1 MSYLFQMRASRSLL
15 PLRRL
20 PEPRPRPPGGGRAAR
35 VALAALVAAPLAH
48 AAACNH
54 MDRRYLAPEGA
65 SVFAVAFTPDTPPF
79 VMGEEESL
87 YLLETPVEL
96 PIRQPTAAEEAALG
110 GAPWVREGD
119 YAVEVTFTVTN
130 LDTESS
136 RFVGVTLNGINPE
149 YEYVPGFTIDQE
161 DVIPNFAQWER
172 TYVLDPGESR
182 TVTVREEEVREITI
196 DLASATSTP
205 ECQQIA
211 NQIVYFANQ
220 AGIDPRSTACIPEVV
235 PGLVGLKLGLRA
247 LGAEPPP
254 IVLEASVEVRDVHD
268 RIAAPDQEPWE
279 PPTPTLFTPPPPPEE

>member
-1 MSYLFQMRASRSLL
+1 VAV
-15 PLRRL
+15 
-20 PEPRPRPPGGGRAAR
+20 RAA
-35 VALAALVAAPLAH
+35 VAVVLAAPLVH
-48 AAACNH
+48 ASACNH

-65 SVFAVAFTPDTPPF
+65 TVFALAFAPDTPPF

-87 YLLETPVEL
+87 YLLETPIEL
-96 PIRQPTAAEEAALG
+96 PIRPPTAEEQAALG
-110 GAPWVREGD
+110 GAPWVSEGD
-119 YAVEVTFTVTN
+119 YAIEVTFTVTN

-136 RFVGVTLNGINPE
+136 RFVGVTLNGINTE
-149 YEYVPGFTIDQE
+149 YEYVPGFTVDDE
-161 DVIPNFAQWER
+161 DIIPNFAQWER

-182 TVTVREEEVREITI
+182 TITVREEELREVTI

-220 AGIDPRSTACIPEVV
+220 AGIDPRSTVCIPEVV

-254 IVLEASVEVRDVHD
+254 IVLEASAEVRDVRD
-268 RIAAPDQEPWE
+268 RIASPDQEPWE